1 MKSGLAAAAAALLLG
16 ACASAPRHAPSS
28 SAYAASESP
37 ASTSTPLAANPCA
50 PTREHRDSDYTAG
63 GLYAPGVPDAGP
75 SAPIDVSGIPE
86 PVPRDE
92 PKSRYGNRSPYTVLN
107 KNYTVLGS
115 AQGYVER
122 GIASWYGTK
131 FNGRATSSGEIYD
144 ICAFTAAH
152 KTLPLP
158 SFVRVTNLDNG
169 RSVVVR
175 VNDRGPFHS
184 GRIIDLSYAA
194 ASRLGVDKT
203 GTARV
208 EVRAITDGQEA
219 TGPAPVVVSAPATA
233 PAPASAP
240 ATPVFDPSSRSTDGP
255 QRVQVGS
262 FSDKDNARRLADRLD
277 DAGIDN
283 VDLDHAEVNGRDVW
297 RVRVGPVDAD
307 ALPALF
313 ERLRGLGVTGARLF
327 SQ

>member
-1 MKSGLAAAAAALLLG
+1 MKTGLVAAAAALLLG
-16 ACASAPRHAPSS
+16 ACASAPRHPSPS
-28 SAYAASESP
+28 SAYAAAESP
-37 ASTSTPLAANPCA
+37 ASTSAPLAGNPCA
-50 PTREHRDSDYTAG
+50 PTRVHRDSDYTAG
-63 GLYAPGVPDAGP
+63 GLYAPGVSDAGP

-92 PKSRYGNRSPYTVLN
+92 PRSRYGNRSPYTVLN
-107 KNYTVLGS
+107 KSYTVLGS

-122 GIASWYGTK
+122 GVASWYGTK

-158 SFVRVTNLDNG
+158 SFARVTNLDNG
-169 RSVVVR
+169 RSVTVR

-219 TGPAPVVVSAPATA
+219 TGPAPVMVSAP
-233 PAPASAP
+233 SAP
-240 ATPVFDPSSRSTDGP
+240 PAFEPPPRVAGGP

-262 FSDKDNARRLADRLD
+262 FSDKNNARRLADRLD
-277 DAGIDN
+277 AAGIDD

-307 ALPALF
+307 ALPALL
-313 ERLRGLGVTGARLF
+313 ERLRGLGVSGARLF

>member
-1 MKSGLAAAAAALLLG
+1 MKTGLAAAAAALLLG
-16 ACASAPRHAPSS
+16 ACASAPRPSSPS
-28 SAYAASESP
+28 SAYAASEAP

-50 PTREHRDSDYTAG
+50 PTRAHRDSDYTAG

-75 SAPIDVSGIPE
+75 SAPIDVSGIAE

-158 SFVRVTNLDNG
+158 SFARVTNLDNG
-169 RSVVVR
+169 RSVIVR

-219 TGPAPVVVSAPATA
+219 TGPAPVVVASPASSPTSS
-233 PAPASAP
+233 PAPP
-240 ATPVFDPSSRSTDGP
+240 AFEPSPRATGGP
-255 QRVQVGS
+255 QRIQVGS
-262 FSDKDNARRLADRLD
+262 FSDKDNARRLADRLG

-283 VDLDHAEVNGRDVW
+283 VDLDHADVNGRDVW

>member
-1 MKSGLAAAAAALLLG
+1 MKAAFAAVATLLLA
-16 ACASAPRHAPSS
+16 ACASTPKPPAS
-28 SAYAASESP
+28 SAYAATQSQ
-37 ASTSTPLAANPCA
+37 ASTSTALAPNPCA
-50 PTREHRDSDYTAG
+50 PTRVHRDSDYTAG
-63 GLYAPGVPDAGP
+63 GLYAPGVSDAGP
-75 SAPIDVSGIPE
+75 AAPIDVSGIAE

-144 ICAFTAAH
+144 ICAFSAAH

-158 SFVRVTNLDNG
+158 SFARVTNLDNG

-175 VNDRGPFHS
+175 INDRGPFHS

-208 EVRAITDGQEA
+208 EVRAISGGQEA
-219 TGPAPVVVSAPATA
+219 SGPAPVVVSTPSPPPAR
-233 PAPASAP
+233 PAY
-240 ATPVFDPSSRSTDGP
+240 PVSPSNSGP

-262 FSDKDNARRLADRLD
+262 FADKDNARRLVDRLKDADID
-277 DAGIDN
+277 D
-283 VDLDHAEVNGRDVW
+283 VDMDAIEINGRDLW
-297 RVRVGPVDAD
+297 RVRIGPVAAD
-307 ALPALF
+307 DLPGLF
-313 ERLRGLGVTGARLF
+313 ERLRSLGITGARLF
-327 SQ
+327 SE